1 VGEKRGGREAF
12 ALIRLHVLAEGQT
25 EESFVN
31 EVLAPELGAH
41 AVFADAHRITTGR
54 RHGRLF
60 RGGLTNYEH
69 LARDLTLWMKQDQ
82 NEDSWFTT
90 MIDLYRLPMNF
101 PGRSSLPLTIA
112 VHDKVTRLEAE
123 LSKDVIAR
131 LGDLSVS
138 RRLIPYIQL
147 HEFETLL
154 FSDPSAFLEAFP
166 DNKMAVERL
175 TAIRAQFHNPEEID
189 EAPGNGP
196 SKRILDVLPDYQ
208 KPVAGLLIVQRIGLS
223 AIRRECR
230 HFDDWLTMI
239 IAAAHTGRSAVPP

>member
-1 VGEKRGGREAF
+1 MGEKRGGREAC

-41 AVFADAHRITTGR
+41 EIFADTHRITTGR

-69 LARDLTLWMKQDQ
+69 LAWDLTLWMKQDQ

-90 MIDLYRLPMNF
+90 MIDLYHLPINF
-101 PGRSSLPLTIA
+101 PGRGSVPLTA
-112 VHDKVTRLEAE
+112 AAHDKVARLEAE

-131 LGDLSVS
+131 LSDLPVS

-147 HEFETLL
+147 HEFEALL
-154 FSDPSAFLEAFP
+154 FSDPSALLEAYP
-166 DNKMAVERL
+166 GNQTAVGQL
-175 TAIRAQFHNPEEID
+175 TAIRAQFQSPEEID
-189 EAPGNGP
+189 ETPGSAP
-196 SKRILDVLPDYQ
+196 SKRILDILPDYQ
-208 KPVAGLLIVQRIGLS
+208 KPVAGLLIAQRIGLA
-223 AIRRECR
+223 AIRRECP
-230 HFDDWLTMI
+230 HFDDWLSRI
-239 IAAAHTGRSAVPP
+239 IALEHNGCTVVPP

>member
-1 VGEKRGGREAF
+1 MGKKRGGREAF

-41 AVFADAHRITTGR
+41 DIFADARRITTGR

-69 LARDLTLWMKQDQ
+69 LAWDLILWMKQDQ

-90 MIDLYRLPMNF
+90 MIDLYRLPTNF
-101 PGRSSLPLTIA
+101 PGRGAVPLTA
-112 VHDKVTRLEAE
+112 VARDRVARLEAE
-123 LSKDVIAR
+123 LSNDVVAR
-131 LGDLSVS
+131 LGHLSVS

-147 HEFETLL
+147 HEFEALL

-166 DNKMAVERL
+166 GNQTAVERL
-175 TAIRAQFHNPEEID
+175 TAIRAQFQDPEEID
-189 EAPGNGP
+189 EAPGKGP
-196 SKRILDVLPDYQ
+196 SKRILEVLPDYQ
-208 KPVAGLLIVQRIGLS
+208 KPVAGLLVAQRIGLA
-223 AIRRECR
+223 AIRRQCR
-230 HFDDWLTMI
+230 HFDDWLTRI
-239 IAAAHTGRSAVPP
+239 FAAAHT

>member
-1 VGEKRGGREAF
+1 MGEKRGGREAF

-41 AVFADAHRITTGR
+41 DIVANAHCITTGR

-90 MIDLYRLPMNF
+90 MIDLYRLPTNF
-101 PGRSSLPLTIA
+101 PGRSSVPLTVA
-112 VHDKVTRLEAE
+112 AHVRAARLEAE
-123 LSKDVIAR
+123 LSMDMVAR
-131 LGDLSVS
+131 LGDLPVS

-147 HEFETLL
+147 HEFEALL

-166 DNKMAVERL
+166 GNQTAVERL
-175 TAIRAQFHNPEEID
+175 TAIRAQFQNPEEID
-189 EAPGNGP
+189 DAPGNGP
-196 SKRILDVLPDYQ
+196 SRHILDILPDYQ
-208 KPVAGLLIVQRIGLS
+208 KPVAGPLIAQRIGLAS
-223 AIRRECR
+223 IRRECQ
-230 HFDDWLTMI
+230 HFDDWLSRI
-239 IAAAHTGRSAVPP
+239 IAAAHIERATDPP